1 MQHGEII
8 NVAYRAPAAQDCKLA
23 THPKMYNFKRNFF
36 EMLRTVASPGTFG
49 SMTAEK
55 STFAECVKFGVLHKG
70 GTWTLLPFIK
80 SQTLLRKFPAKEV

>member
-8 NVAYRAPAAQDCKLA
+8 KVAYVRLRRKLA
-23 THPKMYNFKRNFF
+23 THPKMYNFKRIFFF

-49 SMTAEK
+49 AI
-55 STFAECVKFGVLHKG
+55 FAECVKFGVLHNG

-80 SQTLLRKFPAKEV
+80 AQTLLRKFPAKEV